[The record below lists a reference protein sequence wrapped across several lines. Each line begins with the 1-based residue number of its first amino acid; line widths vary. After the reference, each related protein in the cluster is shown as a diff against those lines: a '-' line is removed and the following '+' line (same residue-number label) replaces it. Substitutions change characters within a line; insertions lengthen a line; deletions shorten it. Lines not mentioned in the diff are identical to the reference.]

1 MKKVIYILAFIHL
14 ATIAIVIFHGIDKY
28 VHGGWWEKPLAF
40 LCSINY
46 SIWQYGFFSPD
57 VGKSTELEIK
67 IHTDGGQIKNY
78 STLKGF
84 EFYTSNAE
92 SLNRFYGYKHHTAGD
107 STFLDLCARSVAARM
122 LNIHEDAGQIDYIM
136 RSIRYPTMKEYEH
149 GTAPRI
155 VEFYSTTFILR

>member
-1 MKKVIYILAFIHL
+1 MYILAFIHL
-14 ATIAIVIFHGIDKY
+14 TTITVVIFHGIDRY
-28 VHGGWWEKPLAF
+28 VHGGWWEKPLGF

-57 VGKSTELEIK
+57 VGKSAELEIK
-67 IHTDGGQIKNY
+67 VYTDKGEVKDY

-84 EFYTSNAE
+84 EFYTSNSE

-122 LNIHEDAGQIDYIM
+122 LNIHQDAWQIDYTM
-136 RSIRYPTMKEYEH
+136 RSIRYPSMKEYQI
-149 GTAPRI
+149 GKPPQI
-155 VEFYSTTFILR
+155 VEFYTTTFILH